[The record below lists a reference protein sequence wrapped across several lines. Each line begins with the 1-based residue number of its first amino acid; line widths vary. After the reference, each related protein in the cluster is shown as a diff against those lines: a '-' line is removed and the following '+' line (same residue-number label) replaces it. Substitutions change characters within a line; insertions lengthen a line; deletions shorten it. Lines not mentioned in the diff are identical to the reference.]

1 MMIVTVPNIM
11 KITITRRMMIII
23 VIAVITFI
31 TPCNFDLCFW
41 IHKIFAHEVC
51 KFFKK

>member
-31 TPCNFDLCFW
+31 IPCKFDLCFW
-41 IHKIFAHEVC
+41 IHKLFANEVC
-51 KFFKK
+51 KFLKK